1 MKPFASEDK
10 FMKKSI
16 LPLIALAALTFGI
29 ISVVRSQP
37 KRESTVPPS
46 PPPVSPYGHT
56 VAAVGLVE
64 TSTENIAI
72 GTPLADVV
80 TEVLAIASQS
90 VKAGDPLFKL
100 DDRHLRAE
108 LAARQ
113 TDWQVA
119 GSQVKVNAA
128 VLDDVTHQFGFA
140 ERLPDKSA
148 ISSEEL
154 TRRRSAVETARARL
168 EEAESRVASAAA
180 QIKMVETQIE
190 RSIVRAPVDG
200 EVLQVKIHP
209 GEFAPAGV
217 TSTPLVL
224 LGRLKPLHIRV
235 DVDEHEA
242 WRVRP
247 AAKAAAAVRG
257 NADLKTPLTFVR
269 FEPFVVPKRS
279 LTGDSTER
287 VDTRVL
293 QVIYRVER
301 DDLSLFVGQQMDVF
315 IDATE
320 MQTAMVR

>member
-1 MKPFASEDK
+1 
-10 FMKKSI
+10 MKKSI

-29 ISVVRSQP
+29 VSIVRSQP
-37 KRESTVPPS
+37 KREPTVPPS

-80 TEVLAIASQS
+80 IEVLAIAGQS

-108 LAARQ
+108 RAARQ
-113 TDWQVA
+113 ADLQVA

-128 VLDDVTHQFGFA
+128 VLDDVTHQLGFA

-154 TRRRSAVETARARL
+154 TQRRSAVETARARL
-168 EEAESRVASAAA
+168 DEAESRAASAAA
-180 QIKMVETQIE
+180 QMKMVETQIE

-209 GEFAPAGV
+209 GEFAPAAV

-257 NADLKTPLTFVR
+257 NADLKTPITFVR

-293 QVIYRVER
+293 QVIYRIER

-315 IDATE
+315 IDAE
-320 MQTAMVR
+320 IQTAIAR